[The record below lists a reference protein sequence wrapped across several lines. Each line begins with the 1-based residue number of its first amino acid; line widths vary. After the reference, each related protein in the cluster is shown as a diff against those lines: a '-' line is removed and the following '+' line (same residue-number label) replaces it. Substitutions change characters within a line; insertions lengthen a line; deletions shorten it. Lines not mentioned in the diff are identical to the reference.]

1 MGRFWGDLAGDVGF
15 EAALADSA
23 LAASDAVLQSLEQR
37 RSSISG
43 VNVDEE
49 LVDLVA
55 YEQSF
60 AAAAQ
65 YISVINEL
73 GDELLSLI

>member
-1 MGRFWGDLAGDVGF
+1 
-15 EAALADSA
+15 
-23 LAASDAVLQSLEQR
+23 VLESLEQR
-37 RSSISG
+37 QASVSG

-49 LVDLVA
+49 LVDMVA

-65 YISVINEL
+65 YLSVVNQL
-73 GDELLSLI
+73 GEEILSLL

>member
-1 MGRFWGDLAGDVGF
+1 MI
-15 EAALADSA
+15 DSA
-23 LAASDAVLQSLEQR
+23 A
-37 RSSISG
+37 ISG
-43 VNVDEE
+43 VSVDEE

-65 YISVINEL
+65 YISVVNQL
-73 GDELLSLI
+73 GDEILNLI

>member
-1 MGRFWGDLAGDVGF
+1 MGDVGF

-23 LAASDAVLQSLEQR
+23 MESGAAVLDSLAQR
-37 RSSISG
+37 QASISG

-65 YISVINEL
+65 YLRVVNQL
-73 GDELLSLI
+73 GDEILNLL